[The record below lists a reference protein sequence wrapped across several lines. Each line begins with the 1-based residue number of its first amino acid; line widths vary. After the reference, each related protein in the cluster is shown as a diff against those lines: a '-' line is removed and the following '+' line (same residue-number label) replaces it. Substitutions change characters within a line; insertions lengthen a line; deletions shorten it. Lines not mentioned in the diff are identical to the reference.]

1 MKRYLKVILVIT
13 FIENQV
19 STETQMKKLIASKTL
34 HTKQRTYFFNLFE
47 NSKQER
53 ILEITESKVVGPNKY
68 QRTKIIVFDGDL
80 ADFIEIINKY
90 KK

>member
-1 MKRYLKVILVIT
+1 
-13 FIENQV
+13 
-19 STETQMKKLIASKTL
+19 MKKLITSKTL
-34 HTKQRTYFFNLFE
+34 HTKQRTYFFNLYE

-53 ILEITESKVVGPNKY
+53 ILEITESKVVGPNQY

-80 ADFIEIINKY
+80 EDFIEMINKY

>member
-1 MKRYLKVILVIT
+1 
-13 FIENQV
+13 
-19 STETQMKKLIASKTL
+19 MKKLIASKTL

-47 NSKQER
+47 NSNQER
-53 ILEITESKVVGPNKY
+53 ILEITESKVIGPNQY

-80 ADFIEIINKY
+80 EDFIEIINKY